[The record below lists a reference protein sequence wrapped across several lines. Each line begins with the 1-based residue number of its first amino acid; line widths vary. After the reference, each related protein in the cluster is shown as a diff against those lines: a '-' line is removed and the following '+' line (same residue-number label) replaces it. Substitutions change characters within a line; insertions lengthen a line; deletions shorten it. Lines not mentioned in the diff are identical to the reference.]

1 MKKFKTYRLISLTM
15 ALLIFFSSSGMS
27 IDIHFCQGKVKRL
40 NLFGKAKSCSE
51 VSQELSNC
59 HHGNNAV
66 SSCGTDV
73 THDGCC
79 NNQSFDLDLYFDS
92 GEVTT
97 LSLTDVQ
104 IKFVKAFVL
113 NYLGH
118 VLPPRTLQNYTNYY
132 PPPLEQD
139 ITVLFQV
146 FRL

>member
-1 MKKFKTYRLISLTM
+1 M

-79 NNQSFDLDLYFDS
+79 NNQSFDLDLDFDS

-97 LSLTDVQ
+97 LSLTE
-104 IKFVKAFVL
+104 
-113 NYLGH
+113 
-118 VLPPRTLQNYTNYY
+118 NYTNYY

>member
-1 MKKFKTYRLISLTM
+1 M

-27 IDIHFCQGKVKRL
+27 IDIHFCKGKVKRL
-40 NLFGKAKSCSE
+40 NLFGEAKSCAQ
-51 VSQELSNC
+51 VNQELSNC
-59 HHGNNAV
+59 HHSKNAI
-66 SSCGTDV
+66 SSCAVDG

-79 NNQSFDLDLYFDS
+79 NNQSFELDLDFDS
-92 GEVTT
+92 GEVTAY
-97 LSLTDVQ
+97 SLTDVQ

-113 NYLGH
+113 SYLGH
-118 VLPPRTLQNYTNYY
+118 LLPSHNQKNYTNYY